1 MTALTR
7 NRLNIVLAMMVPAA
21 GLLFLILGVP
31 LTSGQSAVAAVFGLS
46 VVLTIVVALNAT
58 WGPAWDSWEG
68 AGPRHDAAHALPAPS
83 IAETGSGVIDVS
95 RPIAPWRWT
104 QLVLAPVELLALVW
118 SVPFVALLVMLPIG
132 LTLMAAVWLGRFIVG
147 R

>member
-68 AGPRHDAAHALPAPS
+68 APRHDAAHALPPPS
-83 IAETGSGVIDVS
+83 IAETRPGVIDVS
-95 RPIAPWRWT
+95 RPITPWRWT

-118 SVPFVALLVMLPIG
+118 SVPFVVLVVMLPVG
-132 LTLMAAVWLGRFIVG
+132 LTLAAAVWLGRFIVG